1 MTGTYSQSTNLTF
14 TITQNPS
21 HGALSNFSAPN
32 CVFTTFM
39 TCTETVKYTP
49 AADFN
54 GLDSFKFKASASA
67 LDSEEADVNITVNSV
82 NDAPSFLISANDTVN
97 EDAGPQ
103 VVANFANT
111 IFPGPADESG
121 QTVQFI
127 VNTHYHRDHQGGN
140 SVVGPSA
147 VVISTDYTRDRTLAV
162 IQSSPAAERSLF
174 RPAGLTFHEKLTIYL
189 EPYSAEVYFPGKAHT
204 SGDALVYFPEQRA
217 IAMGD
222 LFLNRSSPAMDDG
235 STESWIR
242 ALDQVLA
249 RPLAAVVP
257 GHFELGTKVELQT
270 FRDYLNDLFTQ
281 VRALYEKRATL
292 EEVRRSIRVEK
303 YRDFRQYPQFHA
315 TFADNAETI
324 YQQLQQR

>member
-1 MTGTYSQSTNLTF
+1 MLQIARKNSTWRLVLLLPLLCAEMSATPSVESIGPGLYAYISDNDSSSNATFLVGSKGILVVDTGF
-14 TITQNPS
+14 
-21 HGALSNFSAPN
+21 
-32 CVFTTFM
+32 
-39 TCTETVKYTP
+39 
-49 AADFN
+49 D
-54 GLDSFKFKASASA
+54 
-67 LDSEEADVNITVNSV
+67 
-82 NDAPSFLISANDTVN
+82 
-97 EDAGPQ
+97 
-103 VVANFANT
+103 
-111 IFPGPADESG
+111 G
-121 QTVQFI
+121 QEGGKLLQAIRGVSSLPVQFI

>member
-1 MTGTYSQSTNLTF
+1 MLQIARKNSTWRLVLLLPLLCAEMSATPSVKSIGPGLYAYISDNDSSSNATFLVGSKGILVVDTGF
-14 TITQNPS
+14 
-21 HGALSNFSAPN
+21 
-32 CVFTTFM
+32 
-39 TCTETVKYTP
+39 
-49 AADFN
+49 D
-54 GLDSFKFKASASA
+54 
-67 LDSEEADVNITVNSV
+67 
-82 NDAPSFLISANDTVN
+82 
-97 EDAGPQ
+97 
-103 VVANFANT
+103 
-111 IFPGPADESG
+111 G
-121 QTVQFI
+121 QEGGKLLQAIRGVSSLPVQFI

-140 SVVGPSA
+140 TVVGPSA

>member
-1 MTGTYSQSTNLTF
+1 MLQIARENSAWRLVLLLPLLCVEMSAAPLVKAIGAGLYAYISDNDSSSNATFLVGSKGILVVDTGFDGQEGGKLLQAIRGVSNL
-14 TITQNPS
+14 P
-21 HGALSNFSAPN
+21 
-32 CVFTTFM
+32 
-39 TCTETVKYTP
+39 
-49 AADFN
+49 
-54 GLDSFKFKASASA
+54 
-67 LDSEEADVNITVNSV
+67 
-82 NDAPSFLISANDTVN
+82 
-97 EDAGPQ
+97 
-103 VVANFANT
+103 
-111 IFPGPADESG
+111 
-121 QTVQFI
+121 VQFI

-147 VVISTDYTRDRTLAV
+147 VVISTDYTRERTLAV

-174 RPAGLTFHEKLTIYL
+174 RPAGLTFHKKLTIYL

-235 STESWIR
+235 SAENWIR

-257 GHFELGTKVELQT
+257 GHFELATKVELQT

-292 EEVRRSIRVEK
+292 EDVRRGIRMEK
-303 YRDFRQYPQFHA
+303 YSDFRQYPQFHA

-324 YQQLQQR
+324 YQQLQRR

>member
-1 MTGTYSQSTNLTF
+1 MLQIARKNSTWRLVLLFPLLCAEMSATPSVKFIGPGLYAYISDNDSSSNATFLVGSKGILVVDTGF
-14 TITQNPS
+14 
-21 HGALSNFSAPN
+21 
-32 CVFTTFM
+32 
-39 TCTETVKYTP
+39 
-49 AADFN
+49 D
-54 GLDSFKFKASASA
+54 
-67 LDSEEADVNITVNSV
+67 
-82 NDAPSFLISANDTVN
+82 
-97 EDAGPQ
+97 
-103 VVANFANT
+103 
-111 IFPGPADESG
+111 G
-121 QTVQFI
+121 QEGGKLLQAIRGVSSLPVQFI

>member
-1 MTGTYSQSTNLTF
+1 MLLLPLLCAEMSATPSVKSIGPGLYAYISDNDSSSNATFLVGSKGILVVDTGF
-14 TITQNPS
+14 
-21 HGALSNFSAPN
+21 
-32 CVFTTFM
+32 
-39 TCTETVKYTP
+39 
-49 AADFN
+49 D
-54 GLDSFKFKASASA
+54 
-67 LDSEEADVNITVNSV
+67 
-82 NDAPSFLISANDTVN
+82 
-97 EDAGPQ
+97 
-103 VVANFANT
+103 
-111 IFPGPADESG
+111 G
-121 QTVQFI
+121 QEGGKLLQAIRGVSSLPVQFI

-235 STESWIR
+235 CTESWIR

>member
-1 MTGTYSQSTNLTF
+1 MLQIARKNSAWRLVLLLPLLCVEMSAAPLVKAIGAGLYAYISDNDSSSNATFLVGSKGILVVDTGFDRQEGNKLLQAIRGVSSL
-14 TITQNPS
+14 P
-21 HGALSNFSAPN
+21 
-32 CVFTTFM
+32 
-39 TCTETVKYTP
+39 
-49 AADFN
+49 
-54 GLDSFKFKASASA
+54 
-67 LDSEEADVNITVNSV
+67 
-82 NDAPSFLISANDTVN
+82 
-97 EDAGPQ
+97 
-103 VVANFANT
+103 
-111 IFPGPADESG
+111 
-121 QTVQFI
+121 VQFI

-140 SVVGPSA
+140 SAVGSSA
-147 VVISTDYTRDRTLAV
+147 VVISTDYTRERTLAV

-174 RPAGLTFHEKLTIYL
+174 RPAGVTFHEKLTIYL

-235 STESWIR
+235 SAESWIQ

-257 GHFELGTKVELQT
+257 GHFELATRVELQT
-270 FRDYLNDLFTQ
+270 FRDYLNDLFSQ
-281 VRALYEKRATL
+281 VRALYEKKATL

-303 YRDFRQYPQFHA
+303 YSDFRQYPQFHA

-324 YQQLQQR
+324 YQQLQKR

>member
-1 MTGTYSQSTNLTF
+1 MLQIARENSAWRLVLLLPLLCVEMSAAPLVKAIGAGLYAYISDNDSSSNATFLVGSKGILVVDTGFDGQEGGKLLQAIRGVSNL
-14 TITQNPS
+14 P
-21 HGALSNFSAPN
+21 
-32 CVFTTFM
+32 
-39 TCTETVKYTP
+39 
-49 AADFN
+49 
-54 GLDSFKFKASASA
+54 
-67 LDSEEADVNITVNSV
+67 
-82 NDAPSFLISANDTVN
+82 
-97 EDAGPQ
+97 
-103 VVANFANT
+103 
-111 IFPGPADESG
+111 
-121 QTVQFI
+121 VQFI

-140 SVVGPSA
+140 SIVGPSA